1 LEVACIIAD
10 NEEGIK
16 EVKKRRV
23 LMLSCLFTLLCLLEA
38 PLFVYP
44 VG

>member
-1 LEVACIIAD
+1 MLILAYVTLALPFVHSEIIAD

-23 LMLSCLFTLLCLLEA
+23 
-38 PLFVYP
+38 
-44 VG
+44 

>member
-1 LEVACIIAD
+1 MDLRFELVTPFVRSVKMAD

-23 LMLSCLFTLLCLLEA
+23 
-38 PLFVYP
+38 
-44 VG
+44 

>member
-1 LEVACIIAD
+1 MFNISAYLLAVMISFALAF

-23 LMLSCLFTLLCLLEA
+23 
-38 PLFVYP
+38 
-44 VG
+44 

>member
-1 LEVACIIAD
+1 MDCLLEFQMFEVAMPPRVSD

-23 LMLSCLFTLLCLLEA
+23 
-38 PLFVYP
+38 
-44 VG
+44 